1 MKAKN
6 DWHLLTDS
14 EALEKLSV
22 DMYKGLDER
31 EVRKRRRRY
40 GRNSIWNT

>member
-22 DMYKGLDER
+22 DMYRDWMSAR
-31 EVRKRRRRY
+31 
-40 GRNSIWNT
+40 